1 MWCLRK
7 IQASDSEFELSKQ
20 IRKSVFV
27 EEQGV
32 SEREEY
38 DSFENVSSHY
48 LVFQKDEAIATAR
61 WRATDFGIK
70 LERFAVLPKF
80 REKGVGCFLV
90 KEILEEVKGLTN
102 PIYLHAQIQVVK
114 FYQNLGFEKVG
125 SIFEEAGIKHYKMLF
140 KP

>member
-1 MWCLRK
+1 MWSLRK
-7 IQASDSEFELSKQ
+7 IQASDVEFELAKQ
-20 IRKSVFV
+20 IRKAVFV

-38 DSFENVSSHY
+38 DRFEDVANHY

-61 WRATDFGIK
+61 WRTTDFGIK

-80 REKGVGCFLV
+80 RGKGVGCFLV
-90 KEILEEVKGLTN
+90 KEIVEEVKGVAK
-102 PIYLHAQIQVVK
+102 PIYLHAQIQVVQ

-125 SIFEEAGIKHYKMLF
+125 PLFEEAGIKHYKMLF
-140 KP
+140 KD